1 MKVRILKHA
10 RIIGF
15 ISVKG
20 GVGKTTTV
28 ANLGLILARD
38 FNKKVLVVDGN
49 FSGPN
54 LALHF
59 GFIRPQY
66 TIHDVLNGKVGIQK
80 AIYEHSSGMH
90 LLPASL
96 LANQIDCSKF
106 GKHLASLRSFY
117 DIILVDS
124 SPSMNEEMLATIMAS
139 DELFILTTPDYV
151 TLASTLHA
159 VKIAK
164 QKKTYISGIII
175 NKVRGKKFELS
186 LDSIQDATKVP
197 VVGVLYD
204 DEALLEALSKA
215 KPLAALKDSRTV
227 IEYKKLAAAL
237 VGERYKD
244 KRLVAKFKGL
254 FGKKLSP
261 DEVNRAIV
269 MVSHY

>member
-1 MKVRILKHA
+1 MKHA
-10 RIIGF
+10 RIVGF

-20 GVGKTTTV
+20 GVGKTTAV
-28 ANLGLILARD
+28 ANLGLVLAKD
-38 FNKKVLVVDGN
+38 FNKKVLIVDGN

-59 GFIRPQY
+59 GFVKPQY
-66 TIHDVLNGKVGIQK
+66 TIHDVLQGKVGIQK
-80 AIYEHSSGMH
+80 AIYEHSSGLH

-96 LANQIDCSKF
+96 LAGKVDYSKF
-106 GKHLASLRSFY
+106 SKYLASLRSFY
-117 DIILVDS
+117 DVILVDS
-124 SPSMNEEMLATIMAS
+124 SPSLNSEMMATINSA

-159 VKIAK
+159 VKIAR
-164 QKKTYISGIII
+164 QKKTYISGLII

-186 LDSIQDATKVP
+186 LDNIQDATKIP
-197 VVGVLYD
+197 VVSVLYD
-204 DEALLEALSKA
+204 DESLLEALSKN
-215 KPLAALKDSRTV
+215 KPLAALNSNNRTV

-244 KRLVAKFKGL
+244 NRLHVQLKNL
-254 FGKKLSP
+254 FSKKLSA